1 MSMLLVNSKNAWN
14 DYFEGTVSPNLSSQ
28 TFSSTQTLSG
38 TNVYVSNC
46 LFSSITSSGH
56 GGALSCTSAS
66 YFLVESSSFFT
77 CKTSVNYGGAIYFD
91 NSGSGQSVL
100 HKLCGYDCC
109 STYTGS
115 SDGQFVR
122 IFLKNAV
129 SIKNYVNY
137 SSISRCVNEY
147 SNSHYTLFLRY
158 GKIYCQ
164 SVNSS
169 MNECQWY
176 SGITTWPFTDSNS
189 FTCSLSHSTIADN
202 IANGYSYVGFWMRG
216 SKHEIKSCNII
227 RNTQSSFDSRGTI
240 DTDGYLTI
248 EDSCILENKANRI
261 FHQVSSYAITLSN
274 CTVDSTSNNG
284 YLTIK
289 NTVTKSF
296 IHALNHISTQNCHS
310 EYDSA
315 GTLTPNI
322 QTPSSSKKQRL
333 CYTYKIFFHQCQLSD
348 FFSLTNV
355 FIFLFI
361 HPYASFDLWNEH
373 SCLY

>member
-1 MSMLLVNSKNAWN
+1 MLLIYSKTAWN
-14 DYFEGTVSPNLSSQ
+14 DYFYGTVSPNLNSQ
-28 TFSSTQTLSG
+28 AFSSRQTLSG

-77 CKTSVNYGGAIYFD
+77 CKATNGYGGAIYFD

-100 HKLCGYDCC
+100 HKVCGYDCY
-109 STYTGS
+109 STYTS
-115 SDGQFVR
+115 TSYGQFVR
-122 IFLKNAV
+122 IYVNNVV
-129 SIKNYVNY
+129 SNKNYVNY
-137 SSISRCVNEY
+137 SSISRCVNEN
-147 SNSHYTLFLRY
+147 SNSRDTLFLRY
-158 GKIYCQ
+158 GKICCQ

-169 MNECQWY
+169 MNKCQWY
-176 SGITTWPFTDSNS
+176 SGITTWPFTDSNF
-189 FTCSLSHSTIADN
+189 FTCSLLYSTITDN
-202 IANGYSYVGFWMRG
+202 IANDYGCVGFWMRG
-216 SKHEIKSCNII
+216 SKHEIKSCNIL
-227 RNTQSSFDSRGTI
+227 RNTQSSLDSHGII

-261 FHQVSSYAITLSN
+261 FHQVSSYTITLFN
-274 CTVDSTSNNG
+274 CTVDLTSNNG
-284 YLTIK
+284 YLTMK

-296 IHALNHISTQNCHS
+296 ILALNHLSTGNCHS
-310 EYDSA
+310 KYDSA
-315 GTLTPNI
+315 GYLTPII
-322 QTPSSSKKQRL
+322 QSPSSSNKQRL
-333 CYTYKIFFHQCQLSD
+333 YYTCKRFFYHPQLSD
-348 FFSLTNV
+348 FFSLTSV